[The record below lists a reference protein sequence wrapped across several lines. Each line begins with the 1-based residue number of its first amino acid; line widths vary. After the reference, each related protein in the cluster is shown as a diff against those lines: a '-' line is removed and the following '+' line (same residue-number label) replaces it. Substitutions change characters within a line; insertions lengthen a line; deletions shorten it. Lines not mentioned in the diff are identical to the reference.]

1 MSSAFTHRP
10 TTQYG
15 GVPVE
20 TWLRT
25 YWDNSV
31 FRGLRNKR
39 AVAFRDFKPVHGTP
53 GAYFAAPV
61 AIVNFREAEA
71 ISLIGDIKISTEAN
85 KVMINDVI
93 VPLGEPDWSN
103 GNTRTVLQQVARQWV
118 SGGANTANMN
128 DENVLTMYYAALQS
142 LVFAAGSAITTADQQ
157 IWFDAIVCI
166 TRALAILHKAN
177 ETFRRVT
184 EAMVITPGT
193 NDMLQ
198 KSLAHVFHPEAPWNQ
213 HTKLEIL
220 EVVTRRAMRHG
231 TTFVG
236 MAPGAFIIYVLVPLL
251 RDVVAKSDAP
261 LDADSAAMLLDRFN
275 REAGALLAAYIAAAS
290 SDTATMQAA
299 TLVALGQAAGFEPA
313 LTPESATKFLDFCH
327 RTPDMSAGAPWAEW
341 ELVPAPPV
349 LDAVVHTGRFGVAGK
364 KGASH
369 AARLVIHTP
378 TTFDVISFKGVEWC
392 GVQFASLG
400 KYIVTAHDLG
410 IAGGAKGNTHG
421 KELVANWRLTVGND
435 VLPRDR
441 HGYSSAGMFHQRSE
455 ATGKWSYVEKQPVP
469 LTESFVVRVATD
481 HVDLLHRSHVLV
493 SIARNYGSGA
503 EPALLAFKN
512 MWLSVRFEPAVSTEC
527 GAAVGAVGAVGA
539 VALDLPPTALMEQL
553 RAMATAAA
561 RGSAAPS
568 LRQG

>member
-10 TTQYG
+10 TTHYG

-25 YWDNSV
+25 YWDNAV
-31 FRGLRNKR
+31 FRGPHNKS

-53 GAYFAAPV
+53 GAYFATPV

-71 ISLIGDIKISTEAN
+71 IAISGSATTTVV
-85 KVMINDVI
+85 KLNDVI
-93 VPLGEPDWSN
+93 VPLGDPDWSN
-103 GNTRTVLQQVARQWV
+103 DKTRVVLQQVARQWV
-118 SGGANTANMN
+118 SGGTNTANMS

-142 LVFAAGSAITTADQQ
+142 LVFTAGNATTATDQRVWFSAI
-157 IWFDAIVCI
+157 VSI
-166 TRALAILHKAN
+166 TRALALLHRVN

-184 EAMVITPGT
+184 EAMVLTPGT

-198 KSLAHVFHPEAPWNQ
+198 KSLAHVFHPEAPWDQ
-213 HTKLEIL
+213 RTKLEVL

-251 RDVVAKSDAP
+251 RDVVATCSTAMS
-261 LDADSAAMLLDRFN
+261 ADVADLMLARFN
-275 REAGALLAAYIAAAS
+275 REAGALLTAYVAATS

-299 TLVALGQAAGFEPA
+299 TLVALGEAAGFEPT
-313 LTPESATKFLDFCH
+313 LTLETATKFLDFC
-327 RTPDMSAGAPWAEW
+327 RATPDMSAVAPWAEW
-341 ELVPAPPV
+341 GLVAAPPT
-349 LDAVVHTGRFGVAGK
+349 LDADVRTERFGVAGK

-369 AARLVIHTP
+369 ATRLVVHTP
-378 TTFDVISFKGVEWC
+378 TTFDVLSFKGIEWC

-410 IAGGAKGNTHG
+410 IADGGKGNTRG
-421 KELVANWRLTVGND
+421 KELVANWRLTVGSD

-455 ATGKWSYVEKQPVP
+455 ATGKWSYIENKPVP
-469 LTESFVVRVATD
+469 LSEPFVIRVAAD
-481 HVDLLHRSHVLV
+481 HVALLHKSHVLA
-493 SIARNYGSGA
+493 SIARNYGSGD

-512 MWLSVRFEPAVSTEC
+512 LWLSVQFEPAVETAIATTPVKG
-527 GAAVGAVGAVGA
+527 GAAT
-539 VALDLPPTALMEQL
+539 LDLPPTALMEQL
-553 RAMATAAA
+553 RTMAEKAAAATA
-561 RGSAAPS
+561 SAKK
-568 LRQG
+568 